1 MPDRDFRFAVFR
13 QINDGYRWRLRSAN
27 GETVELSEGGHPR
40 EDECVREVR
49 GLKAAPTL
57 VRSCATLSSD
67 AYSRAGG

>member
-1 MPDRDFRFAVFR
+1 
-13 QINDGYRWRLRSAN
+13 LRSAN

-57 VRSCATLSSD
+57 VRSCATLPSD